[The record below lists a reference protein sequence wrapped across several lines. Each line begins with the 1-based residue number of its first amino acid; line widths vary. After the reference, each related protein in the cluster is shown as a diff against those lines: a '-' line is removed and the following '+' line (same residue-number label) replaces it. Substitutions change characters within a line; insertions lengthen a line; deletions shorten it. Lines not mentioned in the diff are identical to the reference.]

1 MIELDR
7 HIEILLLSND
17 CVIVPDLGG
26 FMAHYVDARYDDH
39 DGMFVP
45 PIRTLGFNPQLR
57 LNDSLLA
64 QSYVEAYDISY
75 PEAVRRIED
84 EVAELR
90 QHLETE
96 GRFELND
103 IGILS
108 INDEG
113 NITFE
118 PCEAGILTPALYGLG
133 SFQMDTLS
141 ARQKTPVIPSSS
153 NQNLPEEGAI
163 TIKMSWLRNA
173 VAVAAAI
180 ITFLMIGTPIS
191 NSNKMTDVQ
200 QSAFISVPTSHKT
213 IQSEDLSA
221 SEASDNLAVS
231 ETTEVPEVSETSEI
245 TETSEIK
252 EASFFYIVMAS
263 QVSERNANLF
273 IDQLSSQGFHDAHIL
288 VSGAKHIRR
297 VVYGC
302 YESEE
307 DANVTLRQLRSESRL
322 FRNTWIMEIKN

>member
-1 MIELDR
+1 
-7 HIEILLLSND
+7 
-17 CVIVPDLGG
+17 
-26 FMAHYVDARYDDH
+26 
-39 DGMFVP
+39 
-45 PIRTLGFNPQLR
+45 
-57 LNDSLLA
+57 
-64 QSYVEAYDISY
+64 
-75 PEAVRRIED
+75 
-84 EVAELR
+84 
-90 QHLETE
+90 
-96 GRFELND
+96 
-103 IGILS
+103 
-108 INDEG
+108 
-113 NITFE
+113 
-118 PCEAGILTPALYGLG
+118 
-133 SFQMDTLS
+133 MDTLS
-141 ARQKTPVIPSSS
+141 ARQKTPVISSSS

-213 IQSEDLSA
+213 IQSEGLSA